1 MTQRRIAL
9 SIGGEGPHGA
19 PPAGEGVAFEP
30 GSADRIGS
38 PRWIY
43 PIFPCPFPY
52 VTSII
57 MLAIPR
63 NRAQTPRRPLGNFR

>member
-19 PPAGEGVAFEP
+19 PPAGGGVAFEP

-38 PRWIY
+38 LHAIH
-43 PIFPCPFPY
+43 PIFLC
-52 VTSII
+52 
-57 MLAIPR
+57 
-63 NRAQTPRRPLGNFR
+63 